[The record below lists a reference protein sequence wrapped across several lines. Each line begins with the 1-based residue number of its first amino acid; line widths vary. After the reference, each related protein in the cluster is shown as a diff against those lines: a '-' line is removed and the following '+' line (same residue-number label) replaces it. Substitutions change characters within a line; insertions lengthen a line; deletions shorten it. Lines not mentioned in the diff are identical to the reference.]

1 MQNFFEPEK
10 LPKKS
15 NTYAIL
21 IAVLCAIIFNIVF
34 SIVFSIQQNSLINDY
49 QNRQHTAVDITDLFI
64 SDKFVDVYEEL
75 NILSHSSEVTDYLF
89 DPHSVHFIEEVQ
101 NMFVRYANSKNGLTQ
116 IRILNESGDEIVRVN
131 KTENNIDKVPK
142 AELQNKFDRYY
153 FQHSIGIRED
163 QIYVSDFDLNIE
175 NGVIVEPYEP
185 TIRFAVKLV
194 DRAKQV
200 KGILILNFDGE
211 KFFSVINKY
220 ENLDVENFEIGILD
234 FNNYWSLNHADR
246 TDLNKI
252 ILTVKSNQSDQMR
265 DIFEKVHLKSENTDK
280 IDTESINTES
290 GKFKR
295 GSNYYFYKKIDEID
309 EEKYVFEGK
318 AFSWFFVSFF
328 DLNTLINNNHPY
340 FNNRLLVQSASSLL
354 VFFVTYTISRLL
366 RQKKD
371 QQILVLT
378 SAYISNNTHDG
389 ILVLNDLYEVIYCNS
404 VFQDIYGYKQKEMIN
419 RKITD
424 FFEGNIHKSDIPN
437 EDDEVWSDNIWNKT
451 KTGNWILKNLKIKE
465 IKDQKDRLV
474 YYIGIYSTPVEVNP
488 LEKSLEKREYQ
499 SNLVY
504 QSDIEKIG
512 LYIDEMPKE
521 HEKYMAITVQLM
533 GDSRKL
539 LESSQSIHGKFV
551 AAGQKEMQI
560 DFGYN
565 LVAVPRTDLLILV
578 TPFDSDLTATSLEGF
593 IKPEETIIE
602 RAMLDID
609 ALLKKLQIRLG
620 YSNLECKYQTGIAVS
635 NLITDKGTELVQN
648 SLIALEALTKY
659 KKSSYLMY
667 DEKHYEFI
675 KYENTL
681 RNELKNA
688 FSNQE
693 FYVLYQ
699 PQIEIKTNKVLGLE
713 ALIRWQNER
722 IGNVTPLKFIPV
734 LEETDDIYIL
744 SKTVLAMVI
753 DEMLLFDWRDTP
765 TRVSINLSS
774 KEFTNI
780 KVINDLVNMIN
791 TFKLE
796 GVSFCFE
803 ITETTLVENLEVAN
817 DIIRLL
823 HEEHIEVSIDDFGTG
838 YSSLGYLKLLL
849 ADELKIDRMFIMD
862 YPELDD
868 GKIIKAIIG
877 MGSEIGMNMVV
888 EGVETIEQ
896 LNLIKELKCDTYQGY
911 YGSTPTTLEAVYQM
925 ITSNK

>member
-10 LPKKS
+10 LPKKT
-15 NTYAIL
+15 NTYAVI
-21 IAVLCAIIFNIVF
+21 IAIICVILYNIVF
-34 SIVFSIQQNSLINDY
+34 SIIFSIQRNSLINDY
-49 QNRQHTAVDITDLFI
+49 QNRQHTAVNITDLFI
-64 SDKFVDVYEEL
+64 SDKFIDVYEEL
-75 NILSHSSEVTDYLF
+75 NILSHSSELTDYLL
-89 DPHSVHFIEEVQ
+89 DPHRVQAIDEVQ
-101 NMFVRYANSKNGLTQ
+101 NMFVRYANNKNGLTQ
-116 IRILNESGDEIVRVN
+116 IRILNEFGDEIVRVN
-131 KTENNIDKVPK
+131 KIKNNVVKVPNS
-142 AELQNKFDRYY
+142 ELQNKFDRYY
-153 FQHSIGIRED
+153 FQHSIGIEEN

-194 DRAKQV
+194 DREKQV

-220 ENLDVENFEIGILD
+220 ENLDVENLEIGILD
-234 FNNYWSLNHADR
+234 FNNYWSLNHIEM
-246 TDLNKI
+246 TDLDEI
-252 ILTVKSNQSDQMR
+252 VLTVKSNQSDQMR
-265 DIFEKVHLKSENTDK
+265 DVFEKVNINNEKV
-280 IDTESINTES
+280 DT
-290 GKFKR
+290 GKFIS
-295 GSNYYFYKKIDEID
+295 GSNYYYFKKINEID

-318 AFSWFFVSFF
+318 SFSWYFVSFF
-328 DLNTLINNNHPY
+328 DLNALISDNHPY
-340 FNNRLLVQSASSLL
+340 FNNWLLVQSASSLM
-354 VFFVTYTISRLL
+354 VFFIAFTISRLR
-366 RQKKD
+366 RQKKN
-371 QQILVLT
+371 QQILILT

-404 VFQDIYGYKQKEMIN
+404 VFQDIYGYKLKEMAN
-419 RKITD
+419 KKITE
-424 FFEGNIHKSDIPN
+424 FFEGNIHKADVPN

-465 IKDQKDRLV
+465 IKDQKDKLV
-474 YYIGIYSTPVEVNP
+474 YYIGIYSTPVEMNP
-488 LEKSLEKREYQ
+488 LNKSLEKREYQ
-499 SNLVY
+499 SNLVFRD
-504 QSDIEKIG
+504 DIQMIG
-512 LYIDEMPKE
+512 QYIDSMEKE
-521 HEKYMAITVQLM
+521 HENYMAITVQLL

-551 AAGQKEMQI
+551 TAGQKEMQL

-565 LVAVPRTDLLILV
+565 LVAVPRTDLLILI
-578 TPFDSDLTATSLEGF
+578 TPVVSELKIPLGAF
-593 IKPEETIIE
+593 IKPEEMIVE
-602 RAMLDID
+602 EAMVDID
-609 ALLKKLQIRLG
+609 VLLKKLQIKLG
-620 YSNLECKYQTGIAVS
+620 YSNLECKYQTGVAIS
-635 NLITDKGTELVQN
+635 NLITDNGAELVQN

-699 PQIEIKTNKVLGLE
+699 PQIDIKTNKVLGLE
-713 ALIRWQNER
+713 ALVRWQNAAL
-722 IGNVTPLKFIPV
+722 GNVTPLKFIPI
-734 LEETDDIYIL
+734 LDETDDIYIL

-753 DEMLLFDWRDTP
+753 DDLLLIDWRETP

-774 KEFTNI
+774 KEFTNK

-796 GVSFCFE
+796 GVTFCFE

-838 YSSLGYLKLLL
+838 YSSLGYLKQLL

-868 GKIIKAIIG
+868 GKIIKAIIS
-877 MGSEIGMNMVV
+877 MGSEIGMSMVV

-896 LNLIKELKCDTYQGY
+896 LNLIKELKCETYQGY
-911 YGSTPTTLEAVYQM
+911 YGSAPTTLEAVYQM
-925 ITSNK
+925 ITTNK